1 MRVQVGIV
9 GAGPAGLLLSH
20 LLHLRGIETI
30 VLERQSRAYC
40 EDRVRAGVIEQ
51 GAADL
56 LIRTGVGDRL
66 QREGLVHH
74 GVALRFGGRSKRIDF
89 AALTGGQGITVYGQQ
104 EVVKDL
110 IAARLAE
117 GGRIEFD
124 VPDVS
129 VHDLA
134 SERPT
139 IRYTGSGGQPRE
151 VVCDFIAGCDGFH
164 GVCRPA
170 IPAGFLT
177 SFERTY
183 HFGWLG
189 ILSESRPVSDEL
201 IYVNHPRGFA
211 LLSMRS
217 MDVSRIYLQCAP
229 DEDAA
234 GWSDERFW
242 DELERRLE
250 GVDAPVPQRGRAL
263 RPKDVTQMR
272 SWVSEPMQYGRLYL
286 AGDATHIV
294 PPTGAK
300 GMNLA
305 IADVDV
311 LSRAFGAYYA
321 DGETALLERYS
332 EICLRRVWKAE
343 RFSWWMTTMLH
354 RFDDKSPFEQRLQL
368 AELDYVTSSRA
379 GAESLAEN
387 YVGLPLDIDDGVRS

>member
-20 LLHLRGIETI
+20 LLHLQGIESVI
-30 VLERQSRAYC
+30 LERQSRAYC

-51 GAADL
+51 GAVDVL
-56 LIRTGVGDRL
+56 VGTGVGERL
-66 QREGLVHH
+66 RREGLVHH
-74 GVALRFGGRSKRIDF
+74 GVALRFGGQSRRIDF
-89 AALTGGQGITVYGQQ
+89 AALTGGKAITVYGQQ

-110 IAARLAE
+110 IAARLAA

-129 VHDLA
+129 VADLD
-134 SERPT
+134 STQPK
-139 IRYTGSGGQPRE
+139 IRYTDGAGNAQE
-151 VVCDFIAGCDGFH
+151 LVCDFVAGCDGYH
-164 GVCRPA
+164 GICRPA
-170 IPAGFLT
+170 IPAGILT
-177 SFERTY
+177 SYERKY

-189 ILSESRPVSDEL
+189 MLSESRPVSDEL
-201 IYVNHPRGFA
+201 IYVHHPRGFA

-217 MDVSRIYLQCAP
+217 MDVSRIYLQCTP
-229 DEDAA
+229 DEDPAA
-234 GWSDERFW
+234 WSDERFW
-242 DELERRLE
+242 DELDRRLE
-250 GVDAPVPQRGRAL
+250 GVDAPVPERGRAL

-272 SWVSEPMQYGRLYL
+272 SWVSEPMQYGRLFL

-305 IADVDV
+305 IADVSV
-311 LSRAFGAYYA
+311 LSRAFTEYYA
-321 DGETALLERYS
+321 NGRTSLLERYS
-332 EICLRRVWKAE
+332 DICLRRVWKAE

-354 RFDDKSPFEQRLQL
+354 QFEDKSPFEQRLQL

-387 YVGLPLDIDDGVRS
+387 YVGLPLEIAEGVAS